1 MFLIQMIIGMNIL
14 AVNNK
19 TPEENENCR
28 ETLITA
34 NSQTPFLLPST
45 NPYLIPTK
53 GMPISEKEA
62 IVGENATVG
71 INDPPTLNQ
80 SKGINLCLYS
90 VHIGVLT
97 IKY

>member
-1 MFLIQMIIGMNIL
+1 MNIVT
-14 AVNNK
+14 VNNK
-19 TPEENENCR
+19 TPEENESCR

-45 NPYLIPTK
+45 NTYLIPTK
-53 GMPISEKEA
+53 GMQISEKEA
-62 IVGENATVG
+62 IVGDNATVG

-80 SKGINLCLYS
+80 SKGIETYVYIPFIS
-90 VHIGVLT
+90 G